1 PPDAFMFATSG
12 EIVMQTAIG
21 GAGTLVGPL
30 LGAMVWLYLSDFFQ
44 TTLNLGATWR
54 LILGIV
60 FVLLVVFLR
69 HGLAGA
75 ISDGYR
81 WIRRGRKGTAQPSA
95 PVTPRKPLAS
105 NASSGKMK
113 HKATKSKEGVLLSA
127 SGLTKRYGGL
137 AANSDIDFSVNH

>member
-1 PPDAFMFATSG
+1 MPPDAFMFATSG

-21 GAGTLVGPL
+21 GAGTLFDPL
-30 LGAMVWLYLSDFFQ
+30 LGAAAWLYLSNFFQ

-81 WIRRGRKGTAQPSA
+81 WIRKGA
-95 PVTPRKPLAS
+95 
-105 NASSGKMK
+105 N
-113 HKATKSKEGVLLSA
+113 KA
-127 SGLTKRYGGL
+127 
-137 AANSDIDFSVNH
+137 